1 MGKALSLISY
11 VRYTASDQKISCAIL
26 AAALS
31 WREPAVSAGLLFRII
46 GGWFMGERDTIA
58 ISGDTGDDFFEPAL
72 GELNDDEL
80 ESVDFVE
87 AVTEKALKA
96 AKRRRAEER
105 LEMLKLREELGD
117 YDLDFGE
124 EL

>member
-1 MGKALSLISY
+1 
-11 VRYTASDQKISCAIL
+11 
-26 AAALS
+26 
-31 WREPAVSAGLLFRII
+31 
-46 GGWFMGERDTIA
+46 MGERDTA
-58 ISGDTGDDFFEPAL
+58 RLNEESADDLFEPAMGDL
-72 GELNDDEL
+72 SDDDF
-80 ESVDFVE
+80 ESMDFAE

-105 LEMLKLREELGD
+105 LEMLRLREELGD

>member
-1 MGKALSLISY
+1 
-11 VRYTASDQKISCAIL
+11 
-26 AAALS
+26 
-31 WREPAVSAGLLFRII
+31 
-46 GGWFMGERDTIA
+46 MGERDTA
-58 ISGDTGDDFFEPAL
+58 RLNEESADELFEPAMGDL
-72 GELNDDEL
+72 SDDDF
-80 ESVDFVE
+80 ESMDFAE

-105 LEMLKLREELGD
+105 LEMLRLREELGD